1 MAENS
6 IITPKKETIL
16 IIGINS
22 FVGSNLAEFFKSEYR
37 VVGTYHKKYI
47 PIKGVLALPCNVLSK
62 DELQLVMYAFKPDLV
77 IYAAGLTGLANCQA
91 APNAC
96 DALNSSG
103 LFNITELAPR
113 YGARVIYFSSQY
125 VFSGDNKKYNEM
137 DNPDVL
143 THYGK
148 SIASCEF
155 YLQKSSLNYLIIRC
169 CPLYGR
175 GINPLRS
182 NFFEIMQKKLLLGE
196 SMVFDDFVSQGF
208 IDIYYLAFV
217 LKMCIQKN
225 ISNRLLHFSTQD
237 KMTNY
242 QFFEEYCQ
250 VFGASEGLGRKGK
263 WPFPALKGA
272 SVPEKQ
278 NYHLDILNIEGLLK
292 IKMPTIRESLE
303 LTYSRYHGR
312 ALQKTKATSSDEI
325 KFI

>member
-1 MAENS
+1 MNDSKE
-6 IITPKKETIL
+6 IIKKKETIL

-22 FVGSNLAEFFKSEYR
+22 FVGSNLAEFFKSEFR
-37 VVGTYHKKYI
+37 VVGTYHHKYI
-47 PIKGVLALPCNVLSK
+47 PIKGVLSLPCNVLSK
-62 DELQLVMYAFKPDLV
+62 EELQLVMYAFKPDIV
-77 IYAAGLTGLANCQA
+77 IYAVGLTGLAQCQA
-91 APNAC
+91 SPNTC

-113 YGARVIYFSSQY
+113 YGARVIYLSSQY
-125 VFSGDNKKYNEM
+125 VFSGENRKYNEM

-148 SIASCEF
+148 AIASSEF
-155 YLQKSSLNYLIIRC
+155 YLQKSSLNYLVIRC

-182 NFFEIMQKKLLLGE
+182 NFFEVMQKKLLLGE
-196 SMVFDDFVSQGF
+196 SMLFDDFLSQGF

-225 ISNRLLHFSTQD
+225 VSNRLLHFSTQD
-237 KMTNY
+237 IVTTY
-242 QFFEEYCQ
+242 RFFEEYCQ

-263 WPFPALKGA
+263 WPFPALKGV
-272 SVPEKQ
+272 SVPERQ

-292 IKMPTIRESLE
+292 IKMPTVRESLE
-303 LTYSRYHGR
+303 LTYARMHGKEN
-312 ALQKTKATSSDEI
+312 LKLKSSSSDEI